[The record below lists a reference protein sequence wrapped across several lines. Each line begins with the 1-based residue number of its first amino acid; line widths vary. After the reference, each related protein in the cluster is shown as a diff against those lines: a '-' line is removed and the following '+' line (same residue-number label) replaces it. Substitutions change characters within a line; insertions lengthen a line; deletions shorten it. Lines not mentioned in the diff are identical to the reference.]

1 MSMSDLLVGC
11 PLFLELY
18 EKEVEKIAS
27 TCSVFTFE
35 AGEFIVKDGDRGQE
49 IYVVLD
55 GKAIVQKESKLG
67 TIKIQPLLKG
77 DVFGEMVLVDEN
89 IRSADILADQRCS
102 VLEISYESIFQ
113 LFKSDPKVFG
123 LLQLNLSRLIAK
135 RLRASNEIIK
145 EIREKLL

>member
-1 MSMSDLLVGC
+1 MAMSDLLAGC
-11 PLFLELY
+11 PLFYELY
-18 EKEVEKIAS
+18 DKEIEKIARA
-27 TCSVFTFE
+27 CEVYTFQK
-35 AGEFIVKDGDRGQE
+35 GEFLVRDNDEGHE

-55 GKAIVQKESKLG
+55 GRAIVQKESKKGL
-67 TIKIQPLLKG
+67 IQIQPLSKG

-89 IRSADILADQRCS
+89 IRSADIVADSTCS
-102 VLEISYESIFQ
+102 VLEISYETIFQ
-113 LFKSDPKVFG
+113 LFKSDPRIFG